1 MGGGSN
7 LDDITPRCRLSARK
21 MDLGSA
27 ASANTRAQVAVS
39 ISSARDSRAI
49 GFEQ

>member
-7 LDDITPRCRLSARK
+7 LDDITPRRRLSARK
-21 MDLGSA
+21 MDLEHAEICGL
-27 ASANTRAQVAVS
+27 AQVAVS

-49 GFEQ
+49 GFGQ